1 MRYSVKEA
9 CQALQVSD
17 RTLRRAIKTGDLPAQ
32 REPWGGGER
41 LTLDPGDL
49 AAWAQAAGRPM
60 IPLDNEDRQGSAT
73 IGKTSAEDRHG
84 SAPIGSVPM
93 VATPATS
100 AEDRQTSATSG
111 KGGGQGSAPIGTVPI
126 PATPAEVDTLK
137 RTVQALEVERDFL
150 RRVLDNVTKALPA
163 GNTGVEEADRWRDYA
178 EELERWHSLGWWAR
192 RRQRRPEPPKRGET
206 PA

>member
-32 REPWGGGER
+32 REPWGGGDR

-60 IPLDNEDRQGSAT
+60 IPLDN
-73 IGKTSAEDRHG
+73 
-84 SAPIGSVPM
+84 
-93 VATPATS
+93 
-100 AEDRQTSATSG
+100 
-111 KGGGQGSAPIGTVPI
+111 
-126 PATPAEVDTLK
+126 
-137 RTVQALEVERDFL
+137 
-150 RRVLDNVTKALPA
+150 VTKALPA
-163 GNTGVEEADRWRDYA
+163 GNTGGEEADRWRDYA

-192 RRQRRPEPPKRGET
+192 RRQRRPEPPN
-206 PA
+206 

>member
-60 IPLDNEDRQGSAT
+60 IPLDNEDRQGSAS

-93 VATPATS
+93 LATPATP
-100 AEDRQTSATSG
+100 AEDRQTSANIG

-126 PATPAEVDTLK
+126 PATPAEVDTLR
-137 RTVQALEVERDFL
+137 RTVRALEVEQHNL
-150 RRVLDNVTKALPA
+150 PRVPRNPWQGAPC
-163 GNTGVEEADRWRDYA
+163 GRWRPNGTSCGGSW
-178 EELERWHSLGWWAR
+178 R
-192 RRQRRPEPPKRGET
+192 T
-206 PA
+206 